1 MMQSQHVELYILF
14 KLNRFVEN
22 IPMKKKLIFF
32 VHTVSGPVNFG
43 IKFYIYTYQ
52 LYTAAFLLLITV

>member
-1 MMQSQHVELYILF
+1 
-14 KLNRFVEN
+14 
-22 IPMKKKLIFF
+22 MKKKLIFF